1 MSYDLC
7 LLPQAKKPY
16 YIENIRMNIY
26 SLEELCFYLYNNA
39 CLIDESLLNERLL
52 DWLRDELGLTRLY
65 RQLYDQLEKKDG
77 IGFLVLPIFREA
89 GYLTTSAM
97 REYQEQLQKLEVQS
111 ADMKQKLRGD
121 YLVKERMYGRAVSEY
136 REVLKRKNPGKLGVQ
151 FYAAI
156 WNNLGAAYAGM
167 LDFRRAAD
175 CFLEAYHLTRTKE
188 TFRKYISTLP
198 LFLSEEDYQKQL
210 EELKADPYLVQ
221 KIQEYNAKMCTSE
234 EYLEEKGGSIGVL
247 LGVLVSLFDPAM
259 IVIGGSCVELQEEL
273 SPIVEKK
280 LSSLCPLACSEGLVI
295 RWDDS
300 SRSTLYQGMSQ
311 VVYEGWNPLCMTDP
325 QPGKEK
331 NSRD

>member
-111 ADMKQKLRGD
+111 SDMKQKLRGD

-136 REVLKRKNPGKLGVQ
+136 REILKRKNPGKLGVQ

-175 CFLEAYHLTRTKE
+175 CFLEAYHLSRTKE

-234 EYLEEKGGSIGVL
+234 ECLEEKERMHRR
-247 LGVLVSLFDPAM
+247 DR
-259 IVIGGSCVELQEEL
+259 
-273 SPIVEKK
+273 
-280 LSSLCPLACSEGLVI
+280 SEVVKDLKEQYC
-295 RWDDS
+295 
-300 SRSTLYQGMSQ
+300 RST
-311 VVYEGWNPLCMTDP
+311 
-325 QPGKEK
+325 KI
-331 NSRD
+331 

>member
-97 REYQEQLQKLEVQS
+97 REYQEQLPKLEVQS
-111 ADMKQKLRGD
+111 SDMKQKLRGD

-136 REVLKRKNPGKLGVQ
+136 REILKRKNPGKLGVQ

-234 EYLEEKGGSIGVL
+234 EYLEEMERMHRR
-247 LGVLVSLFDPAM
+247 DR
-259 IVIGGSCVELQEEL
+259 
-273 SPIVEKK
+273 
-280 LSSLCPLACSEGLVI
+280 SEVVKDLKEQYC
-295 RWDDS
+295 
-300 SRSTLYQGMSQ
+300 RST
-311 VVYEGWNPLCMTDP
+311 
-325 QPGKEK
+325 KI
-331 NSRD
+331 

>member
-121 YLVKERMYGRAVSEY
+121 YLVKERMYW
-136 REVLKRKNPGKLGVQ
+136 RESQMCGWLLSCMPIWRDKRDLWNWRDDGNFEIYVLQ
-151 FYAAI
+151 
-156 WNNLGAAYAGM
+156 
-167 LDFRRAAD
+167 RR
-175 CFLEAYHLTRTKE
+175 
-188 TFRKYISTLP
+188 
-198 LFLSEEDYQKQL
+198 
-210 EELKADPYLVQ
+210 
-221 KIQEYNAKMCTSE
+221 
-234 EYLEEKGGSIGVL
+234 
-247 LGVLVSLFDPAM
+247 
-259 IVIGGSCVELQEEL
+259 
-273 SPIVEKK
+273 
-280 LSSLCPLACSEGLVI
+280 
-295 RWDDS
+295 
-300 SRSTLYQGMSQ
+300 
-311 VVYEGWNPLCMTDP
+311 
-325 QPGKEK
+325 
-331 NSRD
+331 

>member
-136 REVLKRKNPGKLGVQ
+136 REILKRKNPGKLGVQ

-198 LFLSEEDYQKQL
+198 LFLSKEDYQKQL

-234 EYLEEKGGSIGVL
+234 EYLEEKERMHRRDRNEVVKDL
-247 LGVLVSLFDPAM
+247 KEQY
-259 IVIGGSCVELQEEL
+259 C
-273 SPIVEKK
+273 
-280 LSSLCPLACSEGLVI
+280 
-295 RWDDS
+295 
-300 SRSTLYQGMSQ
+300 RST
-311 VVYEGWNPLCMTDP
+311 
-325 QPGKEK
+325 KI
-331 NSRD
+331 